1 MERDYVIVSTAY
13 GLGGSCLMFW
23 GEYTPDVAERRS
35 FGGYTRN
42 LDGCEKYTKE
52 ELENCS
58 YNFPFYEDG
67 MRWDKYNDYFIK
79 ISDLEKLGRKFT
91 VIYV

>member
-1 MERDYVIVSTAY
+1 MNRDYVIVSTTY

-23 GEYTPDVAERRS
+23 GEHTQDDAERRS

-52 ELENCS
+52 ELDNDG
-58 YNFPFYEDG
+58 YNFPYYEDG
-67 MRWDKYNDYFIK
+67 MYWNKYDNYYIK

-91 VIYV
+91 VIYI